1 MIRFPLIKFG
11 NRDRVSAFIAGTLLC
26 FQAAASG
33 GALMNELFDGG
44 DWLAARTE
52 ARRVLVVDPD
62 SPEARYVLAISSV
75 RLGDRDDDAL
85 TTLRDLASDPDN
97 AEVSYELGRL
107 LWMRGATDDAFDMLR
122 QAFKNSSGRLFLLSG
137 CSLHHLLRDH
147 RQLAG
152 RDPALVQQLKT
163 VSALWTPAIH
173 REARL
178 PKPPRTPLTA
188 RPARGIIR
196 FYQTQ
201 IGPAIGHRCS
211 LDPSCSRYSM
221 EASMKHGWKGI
232 PMTADRLVREPS
244 VVSSEQNPVRVNGY
258 VRFRDP
264 VSDHDGWFRRSR

>member
-11 NRDRVSAFIAGTLLC
+11 KCNRVPAIIAGTLLC
-26 FQAAASG
+26 FQTAYSDS
-33 GALMNELFDGG
+33 LMRELYEDG

-52 ARRVLVVDPD
+52 ARRVLAVDPD
-62 SPEARYVLAISSV
+62 STNARYVLALSRI
-75 RLGDRDDDAL
+75 RLGDRDDETAAL
-85 TTLRDLASDPDN
+85 LRHLASSGDN
-97 AEVSYELGRL
+97 VEVLYEWGRR
-107 LWMRGATDDAFDMLR
+107 LWASGDIDEAFEALR
-122 QAFKNSSGRLFLLSG
+122 RSFKQSSGRLFLLSG
-137 CSLHHLLRDH
+137 CSLHHLMRDH
-147 RQLAG
+147 RHLAG

-178 PKPPRTPLTA
+178 PKPPRAPLTA
-188 RPARGIIR
+188 RPAKGLIR

-244 VVSSEQNPVRVNGY
+244 VVSSEQNPVVVEGY

-264 VSDHDGWFRRSR
+264 VSDHDGWLKR